1 VALLEAN
8 KITKRFGGVVALDN
22 ATFSCDSGTITALVG
37 ENGAGKSTMVKVVC
51 GVHRPDG
58 GEVLFKGQAIHPHNP
73 ADAGRL
79 GIVSV
84 FQELSLMPH
93 LTVAQNIWISDPP
106 RNSLGLIDFREQS
119 RRTEALLSGLGFPG
133 IDPDVNV
140 ADLPL
145 ADRQLVEIAHAVQRN
160 PDLLILDEGTSA
172 LAAKEVTLVF
182 DLIRRLRDQG
192 KAIVFI
198 SHRMSEVGELC
209 DVTAVFRNGKDV
221 KSFRTGSV
229 PSDEI
234 VQLMIGHKLEKV
246 FPPKPVRSAPPPTVL
261 ELKHINWENALHD
274 VSLTV
279 GKGEIVGLAGLEG
292 QGQGDLLF
300 ALFGVY
306 ASVQGEVM
314 LENRQVHIS
323 HPAQAIKPNIG
334 LAMIPADRKT
344 EGLVLPMTVGQ
355 NMTLSILGRIRR
367 GLAISNSL
375 ENAAIDKMM
384 KRLAV
389 RAPSS
394 DVPVS
399 SLSGGNQQKVSL
411 AKWLLTEAKVYLLHD
426 PTRGIDVGTK
436 QELYHLMRQL
446 AEEGSAILF
455 FSTDLTEI
463 VGMCDRALV
472 MYEGRIVRELV
483 GGEITETNLVTAALN
498 LGATTAEIDPA
509 AVKADRKGAQ
519 A

>member
-1 VALLEAN
+1 MALLEAN
-8 KITKRFGGVVALDN
+8 HITKHFGGVVALDD
-22 ATFSCDSGTITALVG
+22 ASFCCDAGTITALIG
-37 ENGAGKSTMVKVVC
+37 ENGAGKSTMIKVVC
-51 GVHRPDG
+51 GVHAPDR
-58 GEVLFKGQAIHPHNP
+58 GEVTFKGQVIHPHNP
-73 ADAGRL
+73 ADAVKL

-106 RNSLGLIDFREQS
+106 RNSLGLINFKEQI
-119 RRTEALLSGLGFPG
+119 RRTETLLHSLGFTG
-133 IDPDVNV
+133 IDPDTVV

-172 LAAKEVTLVF
+172 LAAKEVELVF
-182 DLIRRLRDQG
+182 SLIRRLRDQG

-198 SHRMSEVGELC
+198 SHRMSEVSELC
-209 DVTAVFRNGKDV
+209 DVIAVFRNGKDV
-221 KSFRTGSV
+221 KSFRTGTVS
-229 PSDEI
+229 PDEI

-246 FPPKPVRSAPPPTVL
+246 FPPKPVRAKRPEPVL
-261 ELKHINWENALHD
+261 ELKNISWENALHD
-274 VSLTV
+274 VSLGV
-279 GKGEIVGLAGLEG
+279 GRGEIVGLAGLEG

-306 ASVQGEVM
+306 TSVRGEV
-314 LENRQVHIS
+314 LLDNRPVRIT
-323 HPAQAIKPNIG
+323 HPAKAVRPNIG

-344 EGLVLPMTVGQ
+344 EGLILPMTVGQ
-355 NMTLSILGRIRR
+355 NMTLSILGRISR
-367 GLAISNSL
+367 GLAISSSL
-375 ENAAIDKMM
+375 ESAAIDKMM

-389 RAPSS
+389 RAPSA
-394 DVPVS
+394 DIPVS

-411 AKWLLTEAKVYLLHD
+411 AKWLLTEARVYLLYD

-436 QELYHLMRQL
+436 QELYHLMREL

-455 FSTDLTEI
+455 FSTDLAEI

-472 MYEGRIVRELV
+472 MYEGRIVKELV
-483 GGEITETNLVTAALN
+483 GAEITETNLVTAALN
-498 LGATTAEIDPA
+498 LTARPA
-509 AVKADRKGAQ
+509 AVTSDMKGAQ